1 MKRIPV
7 SPFPV
12 RRDTA
17 RQRPHFDDFSFYA
30 GRQFVSKHST
40 ATGKEEIT
48 VPGGEPRAWSRDP
61 RVNGDCRIL

>member
-12 RRDTA
+12 GRDTA
-17 RQRPHFDDFSFYA
+17 RPHFNDFSFMR
-30 GRQFVSKHST
+30 GGNSFQKHST
-40 ATGKEEIT
+40 ATGKKEIT